1 MEKSAWGQGSL
12 GKVNIITLAT
22 PLPTP
27 IIISL
32 SKTPPDVARPRGD
45 GALQVDGLVHGD
57 GDPLRRGADTRRR
70 ELDAD
75 GEGAGL
81 AEAVRVLRDAGVV
94 AGVCARRR
102 AQHQLRGEAR
112 VSHHPGAA
120 R

>member
-1 MEKSAWGQGSL
+1 MRVCRQDAVS
-12 GKVNIITLAT
+12 T
-22 PLPTP
+22 
-27 IIISL
+27 
-32 SKTPPDVARPRGD
+32 TPPDVARPRGD

-81 AEAVRVLRDAGVV
+81 AEAVGVLRDAGVV

-102 AQHQLRGEAR
+102 VQHQLRGEAR
-112 VSHHPGAA
+112 VSHHPGPLVNDVLHHIVSK
-120 R
+120 